1 MQAAQIGKYQIE
13 RKLGEGG
20 FGEVFLARD
29 PKLDVQV
36 AIKVFRVKDDEA
48 ARQATSASGDA
59 GQILRQRFL
68 DEARI
73 LHQLSSNPYIV
84 NIRDFDEMP
93 DGTPYYVMNYLPRSL
108 VDEIGKDVF
117 SRAGAAE
124 LPAAL
129 QPRPLPLPRALAIL
143 QQVLLG
149 LTAVHQAGLVHR
161 DIKPANILFDDSGKV
176 QLTDFG
182 IAKLPDTEH
191 SQSGLGMGS
200 RNYMS
205 PEQRESAK
213 HVSAASDVYSVGVL
227 AYRMLTG
234 ALPIGRFD
242 DPIRFVPA
250 LAPAVNQLILAAIS
264 SDEHQRPANA
274 GEMLSRLQQAL
285 ASQGEA
291 TAGQAE
297 QTGTFVQGSG
307 ATLKSELKPLQ
318 QKIAELLKTE
328 GMVDSSQLKA
338 LSVAADIAG
347 VSEADLTQ
355 LIDET
360 KTAQP
365 AAVQSFIKWREKVE
379 SSKSQHQGNVP
390 NDEREALLAGGVLL
404 GKTEAELARFLPVAA
419 SGKSTAST
427 QKSSQGTSNHSEPKK
442 PNKGL
447 LAAGIATILLAGG
460 GYYGYSSYQQLEA
473 ERTKDLSA
481 WQQAK
486 LADTTDAY
494 QQYLNQVPEGQYRL
508 SATEALEQL
517 KEAQLA
523 AEKLAKEQQQQKRA
537 AEQTA
542 TQQAQQWLI
551 KLGYELTAY
560 GELDARTKAAIEKFE
575 ASEKMLVTGVVDA
588 TLMTKLEQVYW
599 RNDEKAFEK
608 AKATHNEQSYQ
619 QYLDTRAD
627 GKYRTQATQGIETV
641 QKELKQK
648 AITEAKATA
657 DIKKL
662 EHLAADKEGA
672 EAKELRIK
680 ADHAYFTENIN
691 LKALELYQQASKLGS
706 VYADAMLAIFYVD
719 GNAEGIEKN
728 VNLARQ
734 YRNQVEQ
741 KLKIFGNLNGYEN
754 FLLGYLAEKVE
765 QDYEVALTYYKKG
778 AEFNNDKAQTSL
790 GGLYFFGH
798 GVKQSYSEALLWYQK
813 AAKHGNISA
822 QNSLGFMYEKGHGVA
837 QSDKDAVAWFQK
849 TAERGNAIG
858 QIKLGQMY
866 EKGNGVLQSISD
878 AVRWY
883 RKAAELGHPY
893 AQNQLATMYLEGNG
907 VPKSEIDAFKW
918 VRMAADRPGATP
930 TAQLNFATLYKEG
943 RGTVQSYSEALSWC
957 RKAAEQGHA
966 LAQFRLADY
975 YYNGLGVPQSYGE
988 AFYWFSKAAEQ
999 GHASAQ
1005 HSLAVMYFEG
1015 NGVPKSESEAV
1026 VWFKKSAKQGD
1037 KNAQDKLQKL
1047 GFSW

>member
-13 RKLGEGG
+13 RKLGVGG

-36 AIKVFRVKDDEA
+36 AIKVFRIKDDEA

-250 LAPAVNQLILAAIS
+250 LAPAINQLILAAIS

-274 GEMLSRLQQAL
+274 GDMLSRLQQAM
-285 ASQGEA
+285 AMQADA
-291 TAGQAE
+291 TTE
-297 QTGTFVQGSG
+297 QTGTFVQGTG

-328 GMVDSSQLKA
+328 GVVDGAQLKA

-347 VSEADLTQ
+347 VSETDLTQ
-355 LIDET
+355 LIAET

-379 SSKSQHQGNVP
+379 AAKAQHQGSIP
-390 NDEREALLAGGVLL
+390 HDEREALLAGGALL
-404 GKTEAELARFLPVAA
+404 GKTEAELARFLPATT
-419 SGKSTAST
+419 SGNTTASA
-427 QKSSQGTSNHSEPKK
+427 QKSSQTTSNHAEAKK
-442 PNKGL
+442 PTKNL

-460 GYYGYSSYQQLEA
+460 GYYGYSSYQQLDV
-473 ERTKDLSA
+473 ERNKDLSA

-486 LADTTDAY
+486 LADTVDAY
-494 QQYLNQVPEGQYRL
+494 QQYLNQVPEGQYRQG
-508 SATEALEQL
+508 ATKALEQL

-523 AEKLAKEQQQQKRA
+523 SEKLAKTQQEQKLA
-537 AEQTA
+537 AEQSA
-542 TQQAQQWLI
+542 TEQAQQWLI
-551 KLGYELTAY
+551 KLGYEITAN
-560 GELDARTKAAIEKFE
+560 GELDARTKAAIEQFE

-588 TLMTKLEQVYW
+588 TLLAKLEQVYW
-599 RNDEKAFEK
+599 RNDQQAFEK
-608 AKATHNEQSYQ
+608 AKATHTEQSYQ
-619 QYLDTRAD
+619 QYLDARVD
-627 GKYRTQATQGIETV
+627 GRFRTQATQGSETV
-641 QKELKQK
+641 KQQLKDK
-648 AITEAKATA
+648 AIADATEKAETEDEVRQQAIADAK
-657 DIKKL
+657 
-662 EHLAADKEGA
+662 A
-672 EAKELRIK
+672 EAKEKEQRR
-680 ADHAYFTENIN
+680 
-691 LKALELYQQASKLGS
+691 
-706 VYADAMLAIFYVD
+706 LAVIA
-719 GNAEGIEKN
+719 AE
-728 VNLARQ
+728 
-734 YRNQVEQ
+734 
-741 KLKIFGNLNGYEN
+741 
-754 FLLGYLAEKVE
+754 
-765 QDYEVALTYYKKG
+765 
-778 AEFNNDKAQTSL
+778 
-790 GGLYFFGH
+790 
-798 GVKQSYSEALLWYQK
+798 
-813 AAKHGNISA
+813 
-822 QNSLGFMYEKGHGVA
+822 
-837 QSDKDAVAWFQK
+837 
-849 TAERGNAIG
+849 
-858 QIKLGQMY
+858 
-866 EKGNGVLQSISD
+866 
-878 AVRWY
+878 
-883 RKAAELGHPY
+883 RKAALVQAQAVKPY
-893 AQNQLATMYLEGNG
+893 VGNIVYIPAGNFMMGCSEGD
-907 VPKSEIDAFKW
+907 SECDSDEFPRHQVSMKAFKLMETEVTFAMW
-918 VRMAADRPGATP
+918 DACVQAGGCSHKPDDRISAIS
-930 TAQLNFATLYKEG
+930 G
-943 RGTVQSYSEALSWC
+943 RGNKPVINVSFDHIIQQFIPWLNKTTGQRFRLPSEAEWEYAARGGTTTKYSWGDSIHC
-957 RKAAEQGHA
+957 GQARYGRRENGGECSSSYDGTVPVKFFAANGYGLYVMSGNVLEWTQDCWNESYTGAPTNGSAWQQGDCA
-966 LAQFRLADY
+966 KRVGRGGSWFYGPASLRVSNRNRDDSSGRYSLIGFRLA
-975 YYNGLGVPQSYGE
+975 
-988 AFYWFSKAAEQ
+988 
-999 GHASAQ
+999 
-1005 HSLAVMYFEG
+1005 
-1015 NGVPKSESEAV
+1015 
-1026 VWFKKSAKQGD
+1026 
-1037 KNAQDKLQKL
+1037 QDL
-1047 GFSW
+1047 

>member
-182 IAKLPDTEH
+182 IAKLPDTER

-242 DPIRFVPA
+242 DPIRLVPA

-291 TAGQAE
+291 TAAQAE
-297 QTGTFVQGSG
+297 QTGTFLQGSG
-307 ATLKSELKPLQ
+307 VTLKSELKPLQ
-318 QKIAELLKTE
+318 HKIAELLKTE
-328 GMVDSSQLKA
+328 GMVDNTQLKA
-338 LSVAADIAG
+338 LSVAADIVG
-347 VSEADLTQ
+347 VSETDLTQ
-355 LIDET
+355 LIAET

-379 SSKSQHQGNVP
+379 ASKAQHRGKIP
-390 NDEREALLAGGVLL
+390 ADEREALLAGGVLL
-404 GKTEAELARFLPVAA
+404 GKTEAELVRFLPEAISNKASASTKSATSKTSGRSETKNFGKGLVAA
-419 SGKSTAST
+419 SISAV
-427 QKSSQGTSNHSEPKK
+427 
-442 PNKGL
+442 
-447 LAAGIATILLAGG
+447 LLAGG

-486 LADTTDAY
+486 LADTVEAY
-494 QQYLNQVPEGQYRL
+494 QQYLTRAPQGQYRQ
-508 SATEALEQL
+508 SATKAMEQL

-523 AEKLAKEQQQQKRA
+523 AEKYAQMQQEKKIAAQQN
-537 AEQTA
+537 A
-542 TQQAQQWLI
+542 TQQAQYWLL
-551 KLGYELTAY
+551 KLGYELTVN

-575 ASEKMLVTGVVDA
+575 NSEKMLVTGSVDE
-588 TLMTKLEQVYW
+588 TLNSKLEQAYW
-599 RNDEKAFEK
+599 RNDQQAFEK
-608 AKATHNEQSYQ
+608 AKVAHTEQSYQ
-619 QYLDTRAD
+619 QYLDARAD
-627 GKYRTQATQGIETV
+627 GKFRTQATQGIETV
-641 QKELKQK
+641 KQQLKEK
-648 AITEAKATA
+648 ALADAKTKADAEEKARLQAIADANAKA
-657 DIKKL
+657 
-662 EHLAADKEGA
+662 GA
-672 EAKELRIK
+672 EEKARKEK
-680 ADHAYFTENIN
+680 AELPKKVLASLGRLVTIPAGSFMMGCSEGDSDCTSSESPRHQVSVKAFKLMETEVTFTVWDMCVQAGSCSHKLDDKSWGRGNRPVINVSFDDITQQFIPWLNKTTGQRFRLPSEAEWEYAARGGTTTKYSWGDSIQCWHARYGRREDGGECSSSLDGTVPVKSFT
-691 LKALELYQQASKLGS
+691 A
-706 VYADAMLAIFYVD
+706 
-719 GNAEGIEKN
+719 
-728 VNLARQ
+728 
-734 YRNQVEQ
+734 
-741 KLKIFGNLNGYEN
+741 NGY
-754 FLLGYLAEKVE
+754 
-765 QDYEVALTYYKKG
+765 
-778 AEFNNDKAQTSL
+778 
-790 GGLYFFGH
+790 GLYDMSGNVWEWTQDC
-798 GVKQSYSEALLWYQK
+798 GNDSYRGAPTNGSAWQQGDCAKRVVRGGSWGNKPALLRVSYRFWSDSSNRFN
-813 AAKHGNISA
+813 G
-822 QNSLGFMYEKGHGVA
+822 LG
-837 QSDKDAVAWFQK
+837 
-849 TAERGNAIG
+849 
-858 QIKLGQMY
+858 
-866 EKGNGVLQSISD
+866 
-878 AVRWY
+878 
-883 RKAAELGHPY
+883 
-893 AQNQLATMYLEGNG
+893 
-907 VPKSEIDAFKW
+907 
-918 VRMAADRPGATP
+918 
-930 TAQLNFATLYKEG
+930 
-943 RGTVQSYSEALSWC
+943 
-957 RKAAEQGHA
+957 
-966 LAQFRLADY
+966 FRLA
-975 YYNGLGVPQSYGE
+975 
-988 AFYWFSKAAEQ
+988 
-999 GHASAQ
+999 
-1005 HSLAVMYFEG
+1005 
-1015 NGVPKSESEAV
+1015 
-1026 VWFKKSAKQGD
+1026 
-1037 KNAQDKLQKL
+1037 QDI
-1047 GFSW
+1047 